1 MTALLATRARAKIN
15 LTLRVLGRRTDGY
28 HLLDSLVAF
37 AGTHDALS
45 LEPGRSLGLTLSG
58 PNAVADLPADPA
70 ENLVGRAAL
79 ALARHKPGLALGHF
93 HLVKRLPVAS
103 GIGGGSANAAGALRL
118 LARLNAIKPDD
129 PALIEAAMATGAD
142 VPVCLASRARIMRGI
157 GEELGP
163 PLVLPRLFGV
173 LVNPRTGVAT
183 ADVFR
188 ALGLPV
194 GQMRAE
200 PQDIADVATAIRER
214 GNDLE
219 EPALAV
225 APVIGEVL
233 ALLRETGADIAR
245 MSGSGATCFGLYPDC
260 RAAAAALR
268 MVKARRPGWWAV
280 STLLS

>member
-1 MTALLATRARAKIN
+1 
-15 LTLRVLGRRTDGY
+15 
-28 HLLDSLVAF
+28 
-37 AGTHDALS
+37 
-45 LEPGRSLGLTLSG
+45 
-58 PNAVADLPADPA
+58 
-70 ENLVGRAAL
+70 
-79 ALARHKPGLALGHF
+79 LGHF

-103 GIGGGSANAAGALRL
+103 GIGGGSADAAGALRL
-118 LARLNAIKPDD
+118 LARLNAMKPDD
-129 PALIEAAMATGAD
+129 PALLEAAMATGAD

-163 PLVLPRLFGV
+163 PLVLPRLFAV

-188 ALGLPV
+188 ALALPA
-194 GQMRAE
+194 GQMRAR
-200 PQDIADVATAIRER
+200 PQDIANVGAAIREG

-219 EPALAV
+219 EPALTV

-233 ALLRETGADIAR
+233 ALLGETAADIAR
-245 MSGSGATCFGLYPDC
+245 MSGSGATCFGLYRDC

-268 MVKARRPGWWAV
+268 MINARRPGWWAV